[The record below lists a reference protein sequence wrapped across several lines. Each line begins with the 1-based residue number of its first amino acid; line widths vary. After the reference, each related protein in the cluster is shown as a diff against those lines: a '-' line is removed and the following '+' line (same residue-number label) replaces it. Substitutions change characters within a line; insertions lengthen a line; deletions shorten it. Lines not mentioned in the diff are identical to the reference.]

1 MTTTLVTGG
10 LGFIGSHL
18 VEALRDQSDR
28 VLVLDDRST
37 GLVRSAPQRNV
48 EVVIGDVRDTGALA
62 PLVRRAD
69 RVFHLAAA
77 VGVRVLAADP
87 LDTIERN
94 VDGTA
99 AVLRACSENDTPVL
113 IASSSE
119 VYGCST
125 RMPFGEGDELVLG
138 PSTAGSRWPY
148 AVSKLVGEHLALAYV
163 HRQGLPVVIARLFN
177 TAGPGQS
184 ARHGMVIPRF
194 VEQALSGN
202 PITVYG
208 DGSQGRCFC
217 HVKEVAAALCG
228 LLATPAAYGQV
239 VNIGG
244 RESVS
249 IIELARRIRD
259 LTGSPSKILRIPFS
273 HAYHPG
279 FADMSDRQPDLSRV
293 RSLIGFAPRLGL
305 EDILADVI
313 EHERVGRRENL
324 V

>member
-18 VEALRDQSDR
+18 VEALRGRGDR
-28 VLVLDDRST
+28 VLVLDDGSA
-37 GLVRSAPQRNV
+37 GVVRAARRQGV
-48 EVVIGDVRDTGALA
+48 EVVIGDVRDTGVLA
-62 PLVRRAD
+62 PLVARAD
-69 RVFHLAAA
+69 CVFHLAAA
-77 VGVRVLAADP
+77 VGVKLLAADP

-99 AVLRACSENDTPVL
+99 AVLRACSENNTPVL

-138 PSTAGSRWPY
+138 PSTPGSRWPY
-148 AVSKLVGEHLALAYV
+148 AVSKLVGEHLGLAYV

-217 HVKEVAAALCG
+217 HVKEVAAAMCE
-228 LLATPAAYGQV
+228 LLETPAAYGQV

-244 RESVS
+244 SETVS
-249 IIELARRIRD
+249 IIELARRIRH
-259 LTGSPSKILRIPFS
+259 LTRSPSEILRIPFS
-273 HAYHPG
+273 DAYHPG
-279 FADMSDRQPDLSRV
+279 FADMADRRPDLSRIW
-293 RSLIGFAPRLGL
+293 SLIGFAPRLGL

-313 EHERVGRRENL
+313 EHALIERQENL